1 MSRRVMALRM
11 ASLGAVVL
19 ALAGCASGPP
29 PADWALTAR
38 GAIERSTAAWL
49 RGDDRVAEAE
59 HALARRELART
70 GDPARVARAELHR
83 CAVRAAALVFE
94 PCAAFDALAADAT
107 DDDRA
112 YARHLAGT
120 ATDTDRARL
129 PAAQREPLARIEAP
143 LSRLVAAAVKQ
154 RRGEAT
160 ADDVS
165 IAVDTASAQGWRRPL
180 RAWLD
185 VQRERALTAG
195 NAAEAARL
203 ARRLALL
210 EAAPATPN

>member
-1 MSRRVMALRM
+1 MSRRRLTPVGGAAWVALALSMAL
-11 ASLGAVVL
+11 S
-19 ALAGCASGPP
+19 GCASGPP

-38 GAIERSTAAWL
+38 GAIDRSTAAWL

-59 HALARRELART
+59 HAIARGALART

-83 CAVRAAALVFE
+83 CAVRAAALVVE

-107 DDDRA
+107 EDDRA

-120 ATDTDRARL
+120 ATDADRARL
-129 PAAQREPLARIEAP
+129 PAAQREPLSRIDAP

-160 ADDVS
+160 ADDVAM
-165 IAVDTASAQGWRRPL
+165 AVDTASAQGWRRPL
-180 RAWLD
+180 RAWLE
-185 VQRERALTAG
+185 VQRERALAAG
-195 NAAEAARL
+195 NATEAARL

-210 EAAPATPN
+210 GPAP